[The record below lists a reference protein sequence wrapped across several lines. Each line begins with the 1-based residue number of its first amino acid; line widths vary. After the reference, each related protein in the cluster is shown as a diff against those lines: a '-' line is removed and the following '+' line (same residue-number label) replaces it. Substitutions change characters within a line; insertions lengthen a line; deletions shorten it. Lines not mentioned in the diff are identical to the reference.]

1 MNRDLFERKEGAP
14 QGVPLADRLRPRILD
29 EIVGQDEAVGP
40 GSFLRLAIERD
51 AIPSLV
57 LWGPPGSGKT
67 TLLEDLAQRL
77 ESRGQTTWLFRLH
90 TGDRLFPREQFECIR
105 KLPESTVVM
114 LDGAEQLGVLP
125 WRRFSR
131 FFRRTGRP
139 LIVTIHSPG
148 RWPTWVSSKSDVRI
162 LDQIVARLLPESE
175 LATAQINRRLFDKHR
190 GNLRDALRE
199 WYDLVGQLEDIEF
212 RTKNIEC

>member
-1 MNRDLFERKEGAP
+1 MRARDNPFAVHRVARFRYQWSEDEWCSELK
-14 QGVPLADRLRPRILD
+14 RLEQLNFQAA
-29 EIVGQDEAVGP
+29 VVGP
-40 GSFLRLAIERD
+40 H
-51 AIPSLV
+51 
-57 LWGPPGSGKT
+57 GSGKT

-90 TGDRLFPREQFECIR
+90 TGDRLFPREQFECVR